1 MLAVAAHA
9 PSNPEAQVVLG
20 VLYNISQDF
29 DNATEC
35 FSRAIEL
42 SPPDYTLLNKVVS
55 RAHRISSCLSKS
67 HSQPPLSVLSII
79 SSTKPPIHFICCQM
93 GATLANNNKSDQAVQ
108 IYVKALNARPTY
120 ARGWLNLGKI
130 TYCTYL
136 LTDLS
141 LLHGGNT

>member
-42 SPPDYTLLNKVVS
+42 SPPDYTLLNKVNMYRIHPPTLLHYVCQS
-55 RAHRISSCLSKS
+55 YDPAH
-67 HSQPPLSVLSII
+67 PPLFS
-79 SSTKPPIHFICCQM
+79 
-93 GATLANNNKSDQAVQ
+93 
-108 IYVKALNARPTY
+108 
-120 ARGWLNLGKI
+120 
-130 TYCTYL
+130 
-136 LTDLS
+136 
-141 LLHGGNT
+141 

>member
-1 MLAVAAHA
+1 MNFVPINDDFSRYFTLYSPRTLYLFTTVPEYLYSTRQLMLAVAAHA

-55 RAHRISSCLSKS
+55 RAHRLSSCLSKS

-79 SSTKPPIHFICCQM
+79 SST
-93 GATLANNNKSDQAVQ
+93 
-108 IYVKALNARPTY
+108 
-120 ARGWLNLGKI
+120 
-130 TYCTYL
+130 
-136 LTDLS
+136 
-141 LLHGGNT
+141 